1 MTALGIDPVITETGT
16 VLRLS
21 GELDLATVA
30 DAEDALVA
38 DRERGSEAASPSIS
52 ATSGSSTRRGCGS
65 SCRRTRERS
74 NTTVRSRSSGRPTPV
89 HRVFVLT
96 RLDERLPFED
106 AADPLPGKRP
116 MTVLELTS
124 RRAA

>member
-30 DAEDALVA
+30 DAEDALV
-38 DRERGSEAASPSIS
+38 RIESEGRGGITLDLRYLAFIDSTGLRFILS
-52 ATSGSSTRRGCGS
+52 AHARAV
-65 SCRRTRERS
+65 EH
-74 NTTVRSRSSGRPTPV
+74 GRPFAIIRASDAV

-106 AADPLPGKRP
+106 APDPLPG
-116 MTVLELTS
+116 
-124 RRAA
+124 

>member
-1 MTALGIDPVITETGT
+1 MTALGIDPVITETGA

-30 DAEDALVA
+30 DAEDALVRIESEGRGGITLDLRYVA
-38 DRERGSEAASPSIS
+38 FIDSTGLRFILSAHARAVEQDRPFAIIRASD
-52 ATSGSSTRRGCGS
+52 A
-65 SCRRTRERS
+65 
-74 NTTVRSRSSGRPTPV
+74 V

-106 AADPLPGKRP
+106 AADPLPGVSDR
-116 MTVLELTS
+116 
-124 RRAA
+124 